1 MLKFQYNDL
10 ESIPEGLETYYTQS
24 EDGTY
29 KLKVE
34 GAVDKA
40 RLDEFRAN
48 NKKLMADLENA
59 KSKYEDTASKLSA
72 LNTEISEKYGNVDVE
87 EYNKMLAK
95 QKALKE
101 QKLIEAGK
109 HEELLKL
116 REDELRNEFS
126 SIMSK
131 QKQTLSDT
139 EKSYKQSI
147 SKLEQKL
154 STLLIDNR
162 LTALATQYGVRPTAV
177 EDILARGRGTWR
189 IEEGQAVA
197 YDGNGNRMYSSD
209 GTTPLD
215 MDTWMESLST
225 NAPHLFEASSGSGN
239 DINIDSFLDDLEGY
253 DETPEF
259 DQEPGQEHMV
269 GSLASIREGLD
280 AL

>member
-1 MLKFQYNDL
+1 MLKFQYKDL
-10 ESIPEGLETYYTQS
+10 ESIPEGLENHYVLAD
-24 EDGTY
+24 DGTY

-34 GAVDKA
+34 GAVEKA

-48 NKKLMADLENA
+48 NKKLMSDLEAA
-59 KSKYEDTASKLSA
+59 KADYESTASKLAS
-72 LNTEISEKYGNVDVE
+72 LNTEIAEKYGNVDVE

-126 SIMSK
+126 SIMRK
-131 QKQTLSDT
+131 QKDTLTKT
-139 EKSYKQSI
+139 ESSYKESI
-147 SKLEQKL
+147 SKLEKKL

-162 LTALATQYGVRPTAV
+162 LTALATQYSVRPTAV
-177 EDILARGRGTWR
+177 EDVLSRGRSTWR
-189 IEEGQAVA
+189 IEDGQAIA
-197 YDGNGNRMYSSD
+197 YDGNGNRMYGPDGSSL
-209 GTTPLD
+209 LD
-215 MDTWMESLST
+215 METWMESLAT

-239 DINIDSFLDDLEGY
+239 DIDIDGLLGELDDY
-253 DETPEF
+253 QTKDKPS
-259 DQEPGQEHMV
+259 DEPGQEYMT
-269 GSLASIREGLD
+269 GSLADIREGLD